1 MFRANKYYIFLLI
14 PVIVLFTISSTGCDP
29 HRRGAVSGQ
38 VGAKKSM
45 KYHSKPASAKRQRK
59 NKY

>member
-1 MFRANKYYIFLLI
+1 MFRTNKYYIFLLI
-14 PVIVLFTISSTGCDP
+14 PLIVFFTVSSTGCDP

-38 VGAKKSM
+38 VGAPKNRKF
-45 KYHSKPASAKRQRK
+45 HSKPASAKRPRK